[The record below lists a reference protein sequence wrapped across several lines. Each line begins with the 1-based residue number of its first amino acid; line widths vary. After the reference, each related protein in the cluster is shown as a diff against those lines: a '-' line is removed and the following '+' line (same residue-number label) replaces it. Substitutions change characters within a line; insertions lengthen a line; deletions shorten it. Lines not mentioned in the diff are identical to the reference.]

1 MEAVLWLIFIL
12 SAVVL
17 TVVILLQEPKGGG
30 LAEAFGGMGAQTFGV
45 KATGITKFTAYVAVV
60 FLLSGIL
67 LTCNK
72 MSDMEY
78 QGAGPADTESTETEG
93 DTTVDSPPAGDASG
107 GDAPAGGGAPG
118 TGEDENN

>member
-72 MSDMEY
+72 MGDMEY
-78 QGAGPADTESTETEG
+78 EGTAPATDQGTEG
-93 DTTVDSPPAGDASG
+93 PSEPGNVEAPPAGESSG
-107 GDAPAGGGAPG
+107 GDAPAGGD
-118 TGEDENN
+118 DENN